1 MLWLFHGFKSLFLLF
16 SEERKKKEREK
27 TFYDNEDSG
36 DNSDI
41 TFHGP
46 IHRNEWIT

>member
-1 MLWLFHGFKSLFLLF
+1 MLWLFHGCKNLFCFSL
-16 SEERKKKEREK
+16 KKEKRGK

-46 IHRNEWIT
+46 IYNNE